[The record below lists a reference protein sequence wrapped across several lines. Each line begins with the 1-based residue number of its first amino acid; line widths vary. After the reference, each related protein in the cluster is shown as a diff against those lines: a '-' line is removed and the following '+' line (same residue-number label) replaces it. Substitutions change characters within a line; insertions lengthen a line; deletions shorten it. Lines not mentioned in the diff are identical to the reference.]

1 VLHSGMHWW
10 LLKLWFHT
18 STICEDFTYT
28 KERKMQV
35 TQASPPLP
43 SPIKR
48 IFYMSSEGTNLLHE
62 VHIQIPC
69 NVCSADFFT
78 RSLIDILC
86 CGFHF

>member
-1 VLHSGMHWW
+1 MHWW
-10 LLKLWFHT
+10 LLKLWFYT

-28 KERKMQV
+28 KVRKMQV
-35 TQASPPLP
+35 MQASPPLP